1 MRIVGTNEMKQVF
14 YTWKD
19 VETAADCI
27 MLCLLKD
34 PWLPDCVVGLTRGGL
49 PLALILSHRI
59 GIPMHTLKVQLRDG
73 EADQDTECNLWLPE
87 MAVGYVP
94 EEERNTVKSRWDI
107 NRRSK
112 ILIVDDIN
120 DTGATFNWIK
130 KDWESSC
137 FPNERDMWDSVWNE
151 NVRFATMTQ
160 NWASSFQPDYWWH
173 EIDKRED
180 NSWLVYPWERE
191 NWLRKENL

>member
-1 MRIVGTNEMKQVF
+1 MKQVF

>member
-1 MRIVGTNEMKQVF
+1 MRIVGTDEMKQVF